1 MQSERKRERA
11 ERTTLTYKV
20 CFGAQNLF
28 APSTVCT
35 LSYVSCVAQ
44 SLVSDITDEAEQL
57 DGEVRQLDG
66 AVRQLQRSYKELRE
80 TTFRACR

>member
-11 ERTTLTYKV
+11 EWTTLTYKV

-35 LSYVSCVAQ
+35 LSYISCVAQ

-57 DGEVRQLDG
+57 DGKVQQLDG
-66 AVRQLQRSYKELRE
+66 EVRQLQRSYKELRE

>member
-35 LSYVSCVAQ
+35 LSYISCVAQ

-57 DGEVRQLDG
+57 DGKVQQLDG
-66 AVRQLQRSYKELRE
+66 EVRQLQRSYKELRE